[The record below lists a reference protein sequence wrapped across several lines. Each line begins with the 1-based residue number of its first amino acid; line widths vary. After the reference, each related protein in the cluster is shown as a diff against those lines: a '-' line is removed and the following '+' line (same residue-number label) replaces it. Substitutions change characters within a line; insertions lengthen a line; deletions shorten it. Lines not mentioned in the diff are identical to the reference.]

1 MKAKPPI
8 LFPPE
13 SPVMTLTEVSAY
25 LHIHPST
32 CYRLL
37 REGKIPGW
45 RIGIGKGDHRFNR
58 ETIDAWRASQ
68 TAKVDSR

>member
-13 SPVMTLTEVSAY
+13 SPVMTLAEVSAY

-37 REGKIPGW
+37 KQHKIPGFK
-45 RIGIGKGDHRFNR
+45 IGADHRFNR
-58 ETIDAWRASQ
+58 EVIDQWRMRQ
-68 TAKVDSR
+68 TAAVDEGKP